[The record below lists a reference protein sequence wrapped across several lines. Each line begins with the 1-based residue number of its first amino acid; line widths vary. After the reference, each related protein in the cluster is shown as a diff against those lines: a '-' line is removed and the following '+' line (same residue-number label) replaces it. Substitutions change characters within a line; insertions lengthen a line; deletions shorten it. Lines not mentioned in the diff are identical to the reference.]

1 MALNKRASPPSAADA
16 DSRAK
21 RARTTL
27 RAAVAED
34 DTNES
39 DDDVLHACVED
50 DIADGTGR
58 RADDDPDAHES
69 TVDCAEVYTQARS
82 AAAAAFVLGAGRE
95 GRPHQ
100 VDAVAKLMSL
110 LWLDRHVAETRPINY
125 LVQHATGTGKSLT
138 IAVLALQLLCFCTD
152 GTFLRRTDSEEDGFL
167 AAEQQGGRGD
177 GDASRGGGGGGNM
190 FSCVVIL
197 TDRLQLDKQLGDTV
211 GHMPWSYTR

>member
-1 MALNKRASPPSAADA
+1 MRLMVGWWSQLYESITCSVVGTTASSPS
-16 DSRAK
+16 
-21 RARTTL
+21 L
-27 RAAVAED
+27 P
-34 DTNES
+34 
-39 DDDVLHACVED
+39 L
-50 DIADGTGR
+50 
-58 RADDDPDAHES
+58 PDA
-69 TVDCAEVYTQARS
+69 C

-152 GTFLRRTDSEEDGFL
+152 GTFLRRTDSEEDGVL

-177 GDASRGGGGGGNM
+177 GDASRGGGGGGGARRDPRG
-190 FSCVVIL
+190 CRARERRCHG
-197 TDRLQLDKQLGDTV
+197 TDAWADPRGCRARERRCHGTDARAAARRRRTGNWWFHALPFHFADTF
-211 GHMPWSYTR
+211 PEPL